1 MTSESLETIRHF
13 IATAQ
18 APVLVEPGEEP
29 LPLAEGSYQLED
41 SPERPAI
48 AAWTESRTLNR
59 RITGILSA
67 KPGRIEIATERFA
80 KKPGT
85 LVLFDQNLASQIHLT
100 RRATRMVLREQL
112 RVWLGRQ
119 FPGWR
124 IADLT
129 SETDME
135 HSLSPVYP
143 RAMVRHGGSAW
154 AAVAA
159 PNDTVAADG
168 LLTAGLIWLD
178 YLRRRETR
186 IAVEGLAMFLT
197 SGREALTCMRLRYLH
212 PRAAQWRVFVYDEWG
227 RERMIEHP
235 ESHGNIDTRV
245 DPAGTKSAA
254 AVDPQLPEAILERNV
269 RREITVADPSLLAA
283 PIYGQ
288 VPALAATDRG
298 IMDLLAVDR
307 SGRLAVLEIK
317 ATAEP
322 RLPVQ
327 ALDYWMRVAWHQSQG
342 DFARNGYFPG
352 VPLRPDPPRL
362 LLVAPA
368 LEFHPA
374 TETVLRF
381 YSSGIDV
388 ERIGLAVQWQ
398 ERVQVMFRLRGSQT
412 PY

>member
-29 LPLAEGSYQLED
+29 LPLTQGSYVLED
-41 SPERPAI
+41 TAARPAI

-59 RITGILSA
+59 RITGLLSA
-67 KPGRIEIATERFA
+67 KPGRIELATERFG

-100 RRATRMVLREQL
+100 RRANRMVLREQL

-143 RAMVRHGGSAW
+143 RAMVRFGGSAW

-159 PNDTVAADG
+159 PGGAAASDG

-186 IAVEGLAMFLT
+186 VTVEGLAMFL
-197 SGREALTCMRLRYLH
+197 SEGYEPLTCMRLRYLH
-212 PRAAQWRVFVYDEWG
+212 PRSAQWRVLIYDEWG
-227 RERMIEHP
+227 RERMVEHP
-235 ESHGNIDTRV
+235 ESQGNIDTRV

-254 AVDPQLPEAILERNV
+254 ALDPQLPEAILERKV
-269 RREITVADPSLLAA
+269 RREIAAVDPSLIAA
-283 PIYGQ
+283 PVYGQ

-298 IMDLLAVDR
+298 IMDLLAVDQR
-307 SGRLAVLEIK
+307 GRLAVLELK
-317 ATAEP
+317 AAPEP
-322 RLPVQ
+322 RLPIQ

-342 DFARNGYFPG
+342 DFARNGYFAG
-352 VPLRPDPPRL
+352 IPLRPDPPRL

-381 YSSGIDV
+381 YSSAIDV